1 MMAIFKNL
9 VLTLVSSALL
19 VTPCF
24 SAGLTLESPA
34 FASNAAIP
42 QKFTCSNL
50 NYSPP
55 LIWHDPN
62 LGTQSYVLIVHDPD
76 APTGNWIHW
85 VLFNIPAQVKQLT
98 EGATTPAGA
107 TSGLNSW
114 NTTGYSGPCPPAGT
128 HRYYFTL
135 YALDTYLNLGPEAT
149 AQDVVNAMKGDIID
163 TAELV
168 GHYSKNASK

>member
-1 MMAIFKNL
+1 MMVILKNL
-9 VLTLVSSALL
+9 ILTLISSALL

-24 SAGLTLESPA
+24 SAGLRLESTA
-34 FASNAAIP
+34 FAANAVIP
-42 QKFTCSNL
+42 QKFTCSSL

-85 VLFNIPAQVKQLT
+85 VLFNIPAQVKQLA
-98 EGATTPAGA
+98 EGAATPAGA

-114 NTTGYSGPCPPAGT
+114 NTTGYSGPCPPTGT

-135 YALDTYLNLGPEAT
+135 YALDTYLSLGPDAT
-149 AQDVVNAMKGDIID
+149 SQDVVNAMKGDIID

-168 GHYSKNASK
+168 GHYSKNASQ